1 MNLLLATFC
10 VFLFSLTAPF
20 TRLAAMQISPES
32 IILIRILGAGVICL
46 ISLLSDRWLPPR
58 KAWIGIFCTALGTV
72 IGFNS
77 LMAYGLREVPA
88 GHAAVALAGLPMVT
102 SIYSV
107 LRDRRNPG
115 AKFWFFALTG
125 TALSFG
131 FFFFLNIKE
140 LVLGDFLLLLSVFS
154 AAFGYVEGGRVSREF
169 GGRRVVSWA
178 VLLTLP
184 VVIPVAILHFNATTD
199 PIQSLPFSVIF
210 SLAYVAI
217 ASQSLGMFLWFK
229 VLAKGPMEEVALVQ
243 LLQPFFTL
251 FSVII
256 LLDETVVP
264 FTWVIATLVAL
275 CILGSNHEKRTMKRQ
290 V

>member
-20 TRLAAMQISPES
+20 TRMAAMQISPES

-46 ISLLSDRWLPPR
+46 ISLLLDPWLPPR
-58 KAWIGIFCTALGTV
+58 KAWPGILYTTIGTV

-107 LRDRRNPG
+107 LRDRANPG
-115 AKFWFFALTG
+115 VKFWIFALTG
-125 TALSFG
+125 TGLSFG

-140 LVLGDFLLLLSVFS
+140 LVLGDFLLLFSIFS
-154 AAFGYVEGGRVSREF
+154 AAFGYVEGGRVSRLY

-178 VLLTLP
+178 VLLTFP
-184 VVIPVAILHFNATTD
+184 IIIPVAILHFRTTPD
-199 PIQSLPFSVIF
+199 SIQTLPFSVIF

-229 VLAKGPMEEVALVQ
+229 VLAKGPMEQVALVQ

-251 FSVII
+251 FSVIL

-275 CILGSNHEKRTMKRQ
+275 CILGSNHEKRTMNRQ